1 MDKPRKCVE
10 CSGLRSGLVMSNVIV
25 TLTRVLARGC
35 GVQHTCVHGQADVSL
50 VAVSL
55 VHHGNDVHYGG
66 PVHSEFTTRLTIWTG
81 VSRHRHCSTSQ
92 PNTTQGGRDHGK
104 YGQLGMG
111 LGPIININNFIKHC

>member
-35 GVQHTCVHGQADVSL
+35 GVQRTCVHGQADVSL

-55 VHHGNDVHYGG
+55 VHHGNDVHS
-66 PVHSEFTTRLTIWTG
+66 VVVLFTR
-81 VSRHRHCSTSQ
+81 SSQ
-92 PNTTQGGRDHGK
+92 LD
-104 YGQLGMG
+104 
-111 LGPIININNFIKHC
+111 